1 MQEDAEM
8 REKCPKCGNFIKI
21 GDGRNQCSS
30 VEGDSEPEPSRR
42 GNMRNTGRNFGQHLK
57 RCSGRVQ
64 CPGCKRFFQK
74 RSMPNH
80 LRVCVSLNGKG
91 LRKKRRAY
99 QHWWGFTKVWGN
111 KIKAATPFTVL
122 DRRELTGK
130 IGTFSIVAGRND
142 VA

>member
-8 REKCPKCGNFIKI
+8 REKCPKCGNLIKI
-21 GDGRNQCSS
+21 GDGRNQCSQWRG
-30 VEGDSEPEPSRR
+30 ESEPEPSRKD
-42 GNMRNTGRNFGQHLK
+42 TGQNFGQHLK

-80 LRVCVSLNGKG
+80 LKVCCSLNGKG

-99 QHWWGFTKVWGN
+99 QHFFFKPKTWGKHSFETKLRPD
-111 KIKAATPFTVL
+111 IA
-122 DRRELTGK
+122 GK
-130 IGTFSIVAGRND
+130 IYFGTGRSGIARKNRN
-142 VA
+142 VSYRGGS